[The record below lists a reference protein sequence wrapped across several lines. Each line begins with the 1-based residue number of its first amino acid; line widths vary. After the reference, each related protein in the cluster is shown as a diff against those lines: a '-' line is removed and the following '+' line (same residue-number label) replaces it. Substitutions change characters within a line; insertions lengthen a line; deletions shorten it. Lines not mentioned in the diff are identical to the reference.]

1 MPERAVTV
9 VLASADGGEVRGEGV
24 VTELAPQ
31 ARALRAA
38 GFLLGAVVLAASL
51 IPVPIIH
58 FIGPPALLITGGVVA
73 VRQLRAVARLAPLR
87 LACPKCQAVNRIGG
101 GLGMA
106 HPDRPIAV
114 SCESCR
120 RGLTVTLGAAR

>member
-9 VLASADGGEVRGEGV
+9 VLSSADGGEVRGEGV
-24 VTELAPQ
+24 LREVTTPT
-31 ARALRAA
+31 RMLRAA
-38 GFLLGAVVLAASL
+38 GYLLGAVVLAASL

-73 VRQLRAVARLAPLR
+73 VRQLRAVARLAPVR
-87 LACPKCQAVNRIGG
+87 LPCPKCQAVNRIGG

-106 HPDRPIAV
+106 HPDQPIAV
-114 SCESCR
+114 RCESCR
-120 RGLTVTLGAAR
+120 RGLTVRLVDAG